1 VTVADRPKHYELIE
15 GERVLGTVIQLPRAG
30 GHLGTFLT
38 VHTSTGLI
46 AIAANPKR
54 GATVL
59 GRELERL
66 QVFFEQERAVERLV
80 GLLDLAELCELVD
93 RLLLRA
99 L

>member
-66 QVFFEQERAVERLV
+66 QVRVGDQIWCSGQFGGERLRGSGMTMPV
-80 GLLDLAELCELVD
+80 Q
-93 RLLLRA
+93 LR
-99 L
+99 